1 MLIEFKAIRPGT
13 ILPKRNAGDAG
24 LDVYANLNE
33 VEDQLSY
40 PAEKYDAEFQKIKE
54 VEILTESDERANKY
68 IVISP
73 EETVKIATGL
83 IADLGKVYYS
93 SIIPTVPEPEGFI
106 PKYEQSTHIP
116 VMLGLQVR
124 SKSGIAFKNGLIVTN
139 SPGTIDC
146 SYAGEIQILLTNV
159 GFDSQRI
166 KHGQKI
172 AQLIPEFVPGTSAK
186 FVDEIVNVFSRGDG
200 GFGSTGI

>member
-33 VEDQLSY
+33 VEDQISY
-40 PAEKYDAEFQKIKE
+40 PAEKYDAES
-54 VEILTESDERANKY
+54 ESIEKLPIQCDPDKSVL
-68 IVISP
+68 IHP
-73 EETVKIATGL
+73 KETVKITTGL

-124 SKSGIAFKNGLIVTN
+124 GKSGIAFKNSLIVTN

-159 GFDSQRI
+159 GVDSQRI

-172 AQLIPEFVPGTSAK
+172 AQLIPEFVPGTFAK